1 MLVKGSVSGSA
12 SARAAEVAGL
22 SYGELALAISCS
34 GMPTVRPRGV
44 KEDPLAYALDGL
56 ARVGV
61 DGLRRLDAESSRLV
75 EVKYFGPDKPARRA
89 ASMAHSRLWGG
100 VRRFDRAH
108 GLAGRLWHRLADLR
122 AVA

>member
-1 MLVKGSVSGSA
+1 MADV
-12 SARAAEVAGL
+12 AAL

-34 GMPTVRPRGV
+34 GMPTGRPQGV
-44 KEDPLAYALDGL
+44 KEDPMAYALDGL

-61 DGLRRLDAESSRLV
+61 DKLRRLNAEASRLV

-89 ASMAHSRLWGG
+89 ASMAHDQLWGG
-100 VRRFDRAH
+100 ARRFDRAH